1 MLVES
6 NNGNGVI
13 VDASGVEPLVERLVA
28 CWHPHQIWLFGSRAR
43 GQATD
48 ESDWDVLVV
57 LEDGA
62 PDSWLDP
69 VAGWRIG
76 RESRVRADVVTCKRK
91 DFDEDRSTPN
101 TLAFEAATAGL
112 LLHER

>member
-6 NNGNGVI
+6 TSRSGVV
-13 VDASGVEPLVERLVA
+13 VDASGVEPLLERLIER
-28 CWHPHQIWLFGSRAR
+28 WHPYQIWLFGSRAR
-43 GQATD
+43 GEATAA
-48 ESDWDVLVV
+48 SDWDVLVV

-76 RESRVRADVVTCKRK
+76 KESRVRADVVACKRG

-101 TLAFEAATAGL
+101 TLAFEATTAGL